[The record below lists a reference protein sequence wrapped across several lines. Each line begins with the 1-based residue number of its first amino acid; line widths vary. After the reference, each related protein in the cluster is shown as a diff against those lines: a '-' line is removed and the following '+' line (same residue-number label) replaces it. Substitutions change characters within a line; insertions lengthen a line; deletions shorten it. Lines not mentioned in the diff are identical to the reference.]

1 MDVVFDRGS
10 AEHPKGHALLYFRSN
25 VDAEEV
31 WVTYVVI
38 LPVSVDVSKYVP
50 PFLIDQ
56 VAHMG
61 PKELSAFAFPPAPER
76 LGSYDDLE
84 SLAAARDDDI
94 LSAGTITPGDVP
106 AAMMAISEAVEWYSG
121 IYGEVVGVV
130 GGDDDEEDPEA
141 DQADADLGVN
151 EVLYSLMSGVD
162 KLGEL
167 AKLVGTLKFAVEG
180 DDEAQIKEAEEEMR
194 LLAGHLPENHYVPQL
209 IRAVKSTDSLSAR
222 LADLYLKRCYHLVQE
237 DYAGLAQI
245 EEELKLLGAEQ
256 PE

>member
-10 AEHPKGHALLYFRSN
+10 AEQPKGHALLYFRSN
-25 VDAEEV
+25 VDAAEI

-61 PKELSAFAFPPAPER
+61 PNDLSAFAFPPAPEM

-84 SLAAARDDDI
+84 SLATARDDDI
-94 LSAGTITPGDVP
+94 LSAGSINPADVP
-106 AAMMAISEAVEWYSG
+106 ASMMAISEAVEWYSG
-121 IYGEVVGVV
+121 IYGEIVGVIM
-130 GGDDDEEDPEA
+130 DDEEIETESDEV
-141 DQADADLGVN
+141 DADLGVN
-151 EVLYSLMSGVD
+151 EVLYGLMSGVD

-180 DDEAQIKEAEEEMR
+180 SDESQIREAEEEMH

-209 IRAVKSTDSLSAR
+209 IRAVNSTDSLSAR
-222 LADLYLKRCYHLVQE
+222 LADLYLKRCFHLVQE
-237 DYAGLAQI
+237 DYSGLAQI
-245 EEELKLLGAEQ
+245 EQELNLLGAEHH
-256 PE
+256 E

>member
-25 VDAEEV
+25 ADAQEV

-94 LSAGTITPGDVP
+94 LSAGSLNPTDVP
-106 AAMMAISEAVEWYSG
+106 AAMMAISEAVEWYAG

-130 GGDDDEEDPEA
+130 GDEDEEEPDDDEP
-141 DQADADLGVN
+141 DADLGVN
-151 EVLYSLMSGVD
+151 EVLYGMMSGVD

-180 DDEAQIKEAEEEMR
+180 DDESQIKEAEEEMR

-237 DYAGLAQI
+237 DYSGLAQI
-245 EEELKLLGAEQ
+245 EEELKLLGAER